1 MWASI
6 YEEKWGR
13 VPIKLEWKLT
23 VHREGRLGSLHK
35 PRLTYGGEGKIVKKG
50 WVVKGI
56 EHQR

>member
-23 VHREGRLGSLHK
+23 VHREGRLSSLHK
-35 PRLTYGGEGKIVKKG
+35 PRLVYGGTGKIGRKG
-50 WVVKGI
+50 WGVKGI